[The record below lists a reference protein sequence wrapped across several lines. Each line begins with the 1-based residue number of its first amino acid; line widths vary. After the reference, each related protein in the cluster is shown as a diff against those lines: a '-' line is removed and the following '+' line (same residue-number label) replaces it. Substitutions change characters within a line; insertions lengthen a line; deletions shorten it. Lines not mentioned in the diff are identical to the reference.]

1 MIKNR
6 MSEVKL
12 DPKLKMKIKNLMT
25 NLCCLGRGYTKVND
39 WHKEIVSD
47 IEKELNKK

>member
-1 MIKNR
+1 

-25 NLCCLGRGYTKVND
+25 NLCCLGRDGYTKVND